1 MTYNPDIHHRR
12 SIRLKGYDYSQVG
25 AYYFTI
31 CCHQRRCLL
40 GEIISGIMRPN
51 IAGATVEAVWHKLPR
66 HFPFIELDAFV
77 IMPNHVHGIIVI
89 IEHQN
94 NIPNHQLLSP
104 QTNPQTSFPNGT
116 TPGSL
121 GAILQNFKS
130 VSSRRVNR
138 LTRNS
143 GTIWQSNYH
152 EEIIRNE
159 QAYNNIR
166 RYIIENPLN
175 WEDDEENITKFKP
188 I

>member
-1 MTYNPDIHHRR
+1 MNYNPDIHHHHRR
-12 SIRLKGYDYSQVG
+12 SIRIKGYDYSQEG

-31 CCHQRRCLL
+31 CCYQKRCLL
-40 GEIISGIMRPN
+40 GEIINGIMQPN
-51 IAGATVEAVWHKLPR
+51 IAGETVAAVWHNLPR

-77 IMPNHVHGIIVI
+77 IMPNHIYGIIVI
-89 IEHQN
+89 NEQPN
-94 NIPNHQLLSP
+94 NIVINQLLKP
-104 QTNPQTSFPNGT
+104 KTTFPNGT
-116 TPGSL
+116 KPASL

-130 VSSRRVNR
+130 VSTRQVNR
-138 LTRNS
+138 ITRNF
-143 GTIWQSNYH
+143 GTIWQRNYY

-166 RYIIENPLN
+166 RYIIENPLT